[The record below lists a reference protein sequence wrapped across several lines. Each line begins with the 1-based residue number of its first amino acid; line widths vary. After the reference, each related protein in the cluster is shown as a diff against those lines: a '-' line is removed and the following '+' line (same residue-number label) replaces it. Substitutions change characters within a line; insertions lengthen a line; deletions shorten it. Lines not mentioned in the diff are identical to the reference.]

1 MKRTITRRRRNFHIR
16 LTPSLLLIFFS
27 LHCQSPKSQIALKSD
42 AFRNAEQTA
51 LERGRQIYF
60 DSTLGT
66 NGFSCNSCHPDGMET
81 RAEAY
86 PRYKHVLGTMATLS
100 MTHNFAVVN
109 ENRGKKW
116 ELGSEDANALALYV
130 TFLANGKKMYLSE
143 PRTFQNAWIEKGKT
157 AFTNLSLGTNGKSCA
172 SCHVKK
178 NAHPN
183 ETFSNLKGIAAKYPR
198 FRARENRVLT
208 LEQQINLCLDHQ
220 MDAEPLPL
228 DHEIL
233 VGLVCY
239 LASQSQ
245 GVTVSVAQ

>member
-1 MKRTITRRRRNFHIR
+1 MTTRFKRSQPNFRIG
-16 LTPSLLLIFFS
+16 LTFLLWLFFFS
-27 LHCQSPKSQIALKSD
+27 LHCQSPKSPININPEVV
-42 AFRNAEQTA
+42 RNHEQAA

-66 NGFSCNSCHPDGMET
+66 NGFSCNSCHPGGLET

-116 ELGSEDANALALYV
+116 ELGSEDANALAFYV

-143 PRTFQNAWIEKGKT
+143 PRTFQNEWIQKGKT
-157 AFTNLSLGTNGKSCA
+157 AFSNTALSTNGKSCA
-172 SCHVKK
+172 RCHSKK
-178 NAHPN
+178 NAHPDDP
-183 ETFSNLKGIAAKYPR
+183 FSDLKGIAAKYPR

-208 LEQQINLCLDHQ
+208 LEQQINACLAHQ
-220 MDAEPLPL
+220 MAAESLPL

-233 VGLVCY
+233 VGLVSY
-239 LASQSQ
+239 LASLSQ
-245 GVTVSVAQ
+245 GATVSVAR